1 MAKLNINLVPTQM
14 IATELIDNNT
24 GQIAGVKANP
34 RVLRDDKFRKLKKS
48 IQDNPKMMALREL
61 MVFEHEGRFVT
72 IGGNQR
78 LEALRSLKIAEA
90 PCKVIPADT
99 TPEQL
104 NAYIVLDN
112 APFGEWDLD
121 MLANQWDAA
130 DLSDWGVDFPQDWAG
145 TQATDER
152 EASEDDFD
160 ETKDE
165 VPTICKDG
173 DIWQLGNHRLMCG
186 DSTDPGSVALLMNG
200 EKADL
205 FLTDP
210 PYGVSYTDKNEYLNS
225 LGTGHRLTK
234 RIENDHLTED
244 DMFEFWKKVFANAY
258 EATAQ
263 QMSYYV
269 FGAQGG
275 DLLLLLLSLKETKLM
290 PKHGLVWVKNNHV
303 LGRCDYNYKH
313 EPITYGWKIDGTH
326 KFYGGFQTSV
336 LEFDKPLKSE
346 LHPTMKPVPL
356 ISRLIENSSKEK
368 DIVLDLF
375 GGSGTTLIAAEQ
387 LGRRCFMME
396 LDPHYCDVIIARW
409 EKLTGQKA
417 ERLTNVGQ
425 PTDTPNG

>member
-112 APFGEWDLD
+112 APFGEWDWD

-173 DIWQLGNHRLMCG
+173 DIWQLGSHRLMCG

-200 EKADL
+200 EKADIA
-205 FLTDP
+205 FASP
-210 PYGVSYTDKNEYLNS
+210 PYNAGFGKNLTKDNGRSKYTNGDNDNHSTEYYHDFLSKYIDNASEHSLYNFVNIQFLANNKTALMQTVFDKLDRLADIIIWDKGRSQPQLAENVLNSEFEFVFVFSEKANRNIGTIPFHGTLKNIIHISPGRNEYAEEHNAVFP
-225 LGTGHRLTK
+225 
-234 RIENDHLTED
+234 IELPAHFIQN
-244 DMFEFWKKVFANAY
+244 FA
-258 EATAQ
+258 
-263 QMSYYV
+263 
-269 FGAQGG
+269 
-275 DLLLLLLSLKETKLM
+275 
-290 PKHGLVWVKNNHV
+290 
-303 LGRCDYNYKH
+303 
-313 EPITYGWKIDGTH
+313 
-326 KFYGGFQTSV
+326 
-336 LEFDKPLKSE
+336 
-346 LHPTMKPVPL
+346 
-356 ISRLIENSSKEK
+356 K
-368 DIVLDLF
+368 DSVLDLF

-417 ERLTNVGQ
+417 KRLTNVGQ

>member
-112 APFGEWDLD
+112 APFGEWDWD

-173 DIWQLGNHRLMCG
+173 DIWQLGSHRLMCG

-200 EKADL
+200 EKADMC
-205 FLTDP
+205 FTDP
-210 PYGVSYTDKNEYLNS
+210 PYGMKLDTDYSSMEGFSHGGK
-225 LGTGHRLTK
+225 
-234 RIENDHLTED
+234 
-244 DMFEFWKKVFANAY
+244 Y
-258 EATAQ
+258 EAGHVDDFKPDMVDAVLRLNAKETFMWGAD
-263 QMSYYV
+263 YY
-269 FGAQGG
+269 A
-275 DLLLLLLSLKETKLM
+275 DLLPDRNSGSWIVWDKRANEGGTIAEDKSSDKMFGSCFELCWSKNRHKRDIARV
-290 PKHGLVWVKNNHV
+290 KWAGLFGMN
-303 LGRCDYNYKH
+303 
-313 EPITYGWKIDGTH
+313 
-326 KFYGGFQTSV
+326 QTTD
-336 LEFDKPLKSE
+336 DKRW
-346 LHPTMKPVPL
+346 HPTQKPVAL
-356 ISRLIENSSKEK
+356 VQWFFDQYGKEGE
-368 DIVLDLF
+368 IVADLF